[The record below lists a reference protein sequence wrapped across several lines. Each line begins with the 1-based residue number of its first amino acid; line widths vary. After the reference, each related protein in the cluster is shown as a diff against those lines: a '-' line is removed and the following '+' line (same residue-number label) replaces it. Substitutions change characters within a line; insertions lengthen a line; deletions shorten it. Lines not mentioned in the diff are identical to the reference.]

1 MFSIHDDFNP
11 DKMCN
16 YANPTYVRFVY
27 MYEPCFLVT
36 RDVFYVT
43 SNRDSRIFTLKEKA
57 VFEELRTQSFKSVN

>member
-1 MFSIHDDFNP
+1 MFSIHDDFNT

-16 YANPTYVRFVY
+16 YANPTHVRFVH

-43 SNRDSRIFTLKEKA
+43 SHRDSRIFTLKEKP
-57 VFEELRTQSFKSVN
+57 VFKELQTQSFKSVN